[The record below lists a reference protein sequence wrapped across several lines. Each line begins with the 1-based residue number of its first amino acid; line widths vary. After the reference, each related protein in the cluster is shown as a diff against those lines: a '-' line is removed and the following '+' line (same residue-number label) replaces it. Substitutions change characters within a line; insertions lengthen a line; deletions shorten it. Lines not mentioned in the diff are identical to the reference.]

1 MRERIRND
9 GTIWQRGE
17 QECIKERERERER
30 DIARVYLRAIKRA
43 N

>member
-1 MRERIRND
+1 MMERFGREVN
-9 GTIWQRGE
+9 
-17 QECIKERERERER
+17 KSVLKRERER

>member
-17 QECIKERERERER
+17 QECIKERERER